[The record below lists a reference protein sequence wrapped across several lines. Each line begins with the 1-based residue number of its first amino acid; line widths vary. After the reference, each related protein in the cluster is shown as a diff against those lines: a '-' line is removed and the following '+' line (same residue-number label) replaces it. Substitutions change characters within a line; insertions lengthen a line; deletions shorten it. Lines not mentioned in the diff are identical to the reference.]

1 MQIYLV
7 AYYYQKP
14 SNHRVRTQIAG
25 WMKDQKNV
33 SWDEQV
39 SITRNLRN
47 RDLSTARVILDLTKQ
62 KVVRNSW
69 NSDSSFADMFEYFV
83 KNYPEQTRGLREMVQ
98 PKSSV
103 PEFAAVS
110 SSITSVDTSS
120 LATK

>member
-14 SNHRVRTQIAG
+14 SNRRVRTQLAG

-47 RDLSTARVILDLTKQ
+47 RDLTTAGVILDLTQ
-62 KVVRNSW
+62 QRVVRNSW
-69 NSDSSFADMFEYFV
+69 NSHANFTDMFEYFV
-83 KNYPEQTRGLREMVQ
+83 KNYPEQTQGLKNMISPQ
-98 PKSSV
+98 TSMA
-103 PEFAAVS
+103 EFAPVPTT
-110 SSITSVDTSS
+110 ITSVDTSS
-120 LATK
+120 LTTK